1 LKASIEQFT
10 SGLAV
15 DRDRYAQFS
24 ADAHAVYNRTLEPLD
39 ISSIENIKTREAT
52 HSFEL
57 YRTIMY
63 VAAEGGINTNW
74 VLLLT
79 SQNPENSRFNFE
91 QETSSIF
98 SLQRILPKSTRQVQ
112 IIRAVF
118 IILCNQ
124 KGHLLFLL
132 NVM

>member
-1 LKASIEQFT
+1 M
-10 SGLAV
+10 

-74 VLLLT
+74 VLLLK
-79 SQNPENSRFNFE
+79 SKIRKSGKLKNPENSRFNFE

-124 KGHLLFLL
+124 KAHLLFLL